1 MRFGITKTNPTVLLV
16 AAVATALIYANL
28 SMQPQLTT
36 YLGGSANAHYTQGWP
51 FEHRQLTIQE
61 PDPFVMVGAPKVEF
75 EILHSELDLRFL
87 FLNLVACVALCTSVF
102 FMNGFQRRN
111 STRILQLDLSS
122 IIIVT
127 TVFAFLAWETSIN
140 YQLERDLA
148 GWFPEQWTEPI
159 DIPSCLPN
167 LFTFLPITYSLLC
180 LILAILWLIWLG
192 LSKLTRTLIAA

>member
-61 PDPFVMVGAPKVEF
+61 PDPLVMVGAPKVEF

-140 YQLERDLA
+140 YQLERDHA
-148 GWFPEQWTEPI
+148 
-159 DIPSCLPN
+159 
-167 LFTFLPITYSLLC
+167 
-180 LILAILWLIWLG
+180 ILAPSRDAKGFEL
-192 LSKLTRTLIAA
+192 RTTYRNEKDSATADNWIFEALLPWQ